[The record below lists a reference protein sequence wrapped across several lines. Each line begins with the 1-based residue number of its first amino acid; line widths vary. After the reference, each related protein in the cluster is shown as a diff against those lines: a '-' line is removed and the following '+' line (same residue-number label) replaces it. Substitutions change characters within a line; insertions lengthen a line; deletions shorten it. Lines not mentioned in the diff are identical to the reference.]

1 MAENFRWA
9 NSNKRGGGRGGRG
22 RAPGGGGMGAGAGPE
37 PPTRGAGGGAGGGAA
52 ERPGS
57 AGTGRPGSAAG
68 QSTRVRR
75 HSLGARCAAPPPP
88 PAGPRPP
95 PPPAARPRPPPARRS
110 LAARHSD
117 SGPGPGA
124 QGRKGLRGH
133 CRARN
138 SAASSGLTV
147 RNGDARA
154 GRRWTPASE
163 LTSPARLTPPKQQPT
178 GLGRECGGAAG
189 GSCPVEVPGA
199 GAQDFSRAQLQ

>member
-9 NSNKRGGGRGGRG
+9 NSNKRGGGGKGG
-22 RAPGGGGMGAGAGPE
+22 GGGGMGAGAGPE

-88 PAGPRPP
+88 PA
-95 PPPAARPRPPPARRS
+95 RPRPPPARRS

-154 GRRWTPASE
+154 GRRRTPASE